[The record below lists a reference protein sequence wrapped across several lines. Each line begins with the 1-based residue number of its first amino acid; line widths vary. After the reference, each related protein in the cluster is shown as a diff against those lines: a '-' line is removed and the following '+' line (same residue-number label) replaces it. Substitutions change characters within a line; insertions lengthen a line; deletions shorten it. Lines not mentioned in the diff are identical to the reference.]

1 MGRKGVGEGEGE
13 ERGEEREKAREKAKE
28 KAREK
33 VLEKKREKVKAKREK
48 EMEQGEGRLGFTA
61 EALPPP
67 QLAGRGG
74 RPTSSGRCSPARA
87 AWSR

>member
-1 MGRKGVGEGEGE
+1 MKEKARE
-13 ERGEEREKAREKAKE
+13 EAKEKVKEEAREKAREK
-28 KAREK
+28 
-33 VLEKKREKVKAKREK
+33 EK
-48 EMEQGEGRLGFTA
+48 EMGKAEKERVKKRGSWWSKGKEKLSFTA

-74 RPTSSGRCSPARA
+74 RPASSGHRSPARA